1 MQYTIEV
8 RKSYIYINVTG
19 TISLKSV
26 SGWGEISSALSDVVN
41 ALKRTGFNKIL
52 VDGRDF
58 SGKFSTFDRFLL
70 ATYFVK
76 ENSKHIVGKMRPL
89 KIVFVANE
97 SLIDPRKFGETVA
110 RNRGLYG
117 FVTDNMEEA
126 LRWLE
131 KDTPLE
137 E

>member
-1 MQYTIEV
+1 MKYTIEV
-8 RKSYIYINVTG
+8 RKSYIYINVSG

-26 SGWGEISSALSDVVN
+26 SGWGEINSVLSDVVN
-41 ALKRTGFNKIL
+41 TAKKTKISKIL

-58 SGKFSTFDRFLL
+58 TGKFSTMDRFLVAL
-70 ATYFVK
+70 FFVK
-76 ENSKHIVGKMRPL
+76 ENSKLISDKMRPV
-89 KIVFVANE
+89 KISFVANK
-97 SLIDPRKFGETVA
+97 SLIDPQKFGEKVA

-131 KDTPLE
+131 QDTPSE
-137 E
+137 G